1 MDLLNHF
8 RYECE
13 QSGTISAATVSNG
26 LPSLLTNNETSEAN
40 AISTVAA
47 TGTSSKYTPF
57 KTKIFSIGP
66 SPRYSSPKIAS
77 NNHHEKFQQQH
88 FLHSQKP
95 FIQKFE
101 NANSI
106 PPKTDMSGRFQPPIL
121 LPITVHSDDPYSIR
135 VIGPPQF
142 IIPIAVGR
150 KTDLLVSSLHVDPLL
165 SGSITIPSTLPISN
179 GIPNFSIPI
188 HSTLPQQILPPSNSA
203 SSIPSGHHHH
213 PLPIKRQRISTDSR
227 PLDLSLK
234 VPKSKQV
241 LSSSSSSQLQQPSSS
256 LQIPANFLSLAST
269 LNSQLNSNSTPSKL
283 SAAAVAAATV
293 GTSTDQNQQQ
303 RRYKCG
309 CGVEFTSETVY
320 IGHKNYYC
328 RLRPQSEEE
337 NSQRQQV
344 QKFPEQCLHC
354 DFRPSSSSNLSQHI
368 REQHAAIKAYICSKC
383 GYRGFSARGIRAHLT
398 SHHRIDDYEKYILED
413 RGNTKI
419 YSCPQCHHVFLAQ
432 EQLSA
437 HQCSKKS

>member
-26 LPSLLTNNETSEAN
+26 LPSLLTNIETSEAN
-40 AISTVAA
+40 AVSTATTIASTGIS
-47 TGTSSKYTPF
+47 SS
-57 KTKIFSIGP
+57 P
-66 SPRYSSPKIAS
+66 SPRYSSPKMS
-77 NNHHEKFQQQH
+77 TNNHHEKLQQQH

-95 FIQKFE
+95 FIQQFE
-101 NANSI
+101 NAASI
-106 PPKTDMSGRFQPPIL
+106 LPKTDMSGRFQPPIL

-165 SGSITIPSTLPISN
+165 SGSITIPSTLPILN

-188 HSTLPQQILPPSNSA
+188 HSILPQQILPPSNSA
-203 SSIPSGHHHH
+203 SSIPPAHHHHH
-213 PLPIKRQRISTDSR
+213 PLPIKRPRISTDSR

-234 VPKSKQV
+234 VPKSKQL
-241 LSSSSSSQLQQPSSS
+241 LSSTSLSSQPSSS

-269 LNSQLNSNSTPSKL
+269 LNSQLVNSNSTPSKL
-283 SAAAVAAATV
+283 SAAATV

-303 RRYKCG
+303 QRRYKCG
-309 CGVEFTSETVY
+309 CGVAFTSETVY

-383 GYRGFSARGIRAHLT
+383 GYRGFSSRGIRAHLT